1 MARIEWVPTSFLRQL
16 VIRQNIGPDLVF
28 GQIVQAD
35 GRHLADA
42 QQFCGCDPTLSGN
55 DHSRAI
61 DKNRVGEAERSDA
74 VRKTLGYFN
83 HPTAIYTLAWSYEGS
98 AYAAS

>member
-1 MARIEWVPTSFLRQL
+1 MVPTSFLRQL

-35 GRHLADA
+35 GRHLVDA
-42 QQFCGCDPTLSGN
+42 QQFCGCDPTVSGN

-61 DKNRVGEAERSDA
+61 DKNRIGEAERPDA
-74 VRKTLGYFN
+74 VRNLTN
-83 HPTAIYTLAWSYEGS
+83 LAPSMGPRVS
-98 AYAAS
+98 RVGDQILNFCVGNRQLT